1 MHIVNKAYSQKYE
14 SCGKL
19 FSGAGELKKHTHD
32 NIHNGENDQNDFK
45 YASCGKLLS
54 DAGDIRTS
62 QFMKATMT
70 SNVNH
75 VIPFMMT
82 KKIIC

>member
-1 MHIVNKAYSQKYE
+1 MIKTTS
-14 SCGKL
+14 
-19 FSGAGELKKHTHD
+19 
-32 NIHNGENDQNDFK
+32 
-45 YASCGKLLS
+45 SCGKLLS